1 MTDKDSFDTSYQC
14 VTVPLLRHV
23 RRWLLKNLP
32 SNYVG
37 SLKLRWRSGAPR
49 SYCYGGAVII
59 CSLRSRPLRSLA
71 MAVGLFYTNLAKIQ
85 RCAYKLR
92 WCPNCMALQTTKNSV
107 VRKINICLACS
118 ALSVVPSSKSSMLRH
133 IFILLLPP
141 FLVLVNLN

>member
-1 MTDKDSFDTSYQC
+1 MKDKDNFDTSFQC

-37 SLKLRWRSGAPR
+37 SLKLRWRSGAPY
-49 SYCYGGAVII
+49 SFCYGGAVIV
-59 CSLRSRPLRSLA
+59 STLRSRPLRSLA
-71 MAVGLFYTNLAKIQ
+71 MAVGLFYTSLAKVQ
-85 RCAYKLR
+85 RCALKLR
-92 WCPNCMALQTTKNSV
+92 WCPSCGALQTTKNSA

-118 ALSVVPSSKSSMLRH
+118 ALSVVPPSKSSMLRH
-133 IFILLLPP
+133 IFFLLLPP